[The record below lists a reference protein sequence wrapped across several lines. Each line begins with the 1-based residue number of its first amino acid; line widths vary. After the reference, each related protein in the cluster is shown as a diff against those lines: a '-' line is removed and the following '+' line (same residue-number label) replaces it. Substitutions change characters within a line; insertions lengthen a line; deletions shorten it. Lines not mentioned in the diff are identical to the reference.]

1 MSAWKLEMFDR
12 LWPGSKL
19 PSQMWKARIHRLDQI
34 RRPRSIS
41 TKTSLWNPGSKR
53 SAGLYLSLS
62 MLCLLSW
69 WLFSMFWS
77 SYVQS
82 LKSWWNQLQ
91 FDFYSSLKMKSS
103 LSLQFDNK
111 CSNLTL
117 RILTNWGWRTFWLA
131 FERVLVLVC
140 SREWKCD
147 QVKLSSSTWNTWS
160 WTNIP
165 CLSSDAER
173 DLVS

>member
-1 MSAWKLEMFDR
+1 MTRIQIAKSNVEGRD
-12 LWPGSKL
+12 SKTR
-19 PSQMWKARIHRLDQI
+19 PD
-34 RRPRSIS
+34 RPRSIL
-41 TKTSLWNPGSKR
+41 TKTSLWNPWSKR

-82 LKSWWNQLQ
+82 LKSWWNQLKI
-91 FDFYSSLKMKSS
+91 DFYSSLKMKSC

-117 RILTNWGWRTFWLA
+117 PILTILGSRTFWLA
-131 FERVLVLVC
+131 LLRELWFLHAPKRVNM
-140 SREWKCD
+140 W
-147 QVKLSSSTWNTWS
+147 LSKRFKFN
-160 WTNIP
+160 
-165 CLSSDAER
+165 LEHLAER
-173 DLVS
+173 IFLV